1 MYCYELPGR
10 KRVKEEEKE
19 ALEKEVKEERVK
31 KEVKEEVVKKEVKE
45 EAINGEVRN
54 EKRLYIHEYCTVSR
68 KGDEKP
74 LEGLEYVRKFMEG
87 QD

>member
-19 ALEKEVKEERVK
+19 ALEKEVKEER
-31 KEVKEEVVKKEVKE
+31 VKKEVKE